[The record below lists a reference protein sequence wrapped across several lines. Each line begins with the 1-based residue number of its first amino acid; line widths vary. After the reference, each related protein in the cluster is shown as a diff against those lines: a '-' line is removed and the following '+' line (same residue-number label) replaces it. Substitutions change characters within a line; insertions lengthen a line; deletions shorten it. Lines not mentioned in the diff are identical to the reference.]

1 MYIAITKQHKGV
13 QMVSRRELLAGSM
26 SVAAISTL
34 IPAAG
39 LAAGPAQPV
48 GRPIG
53 IQTKDGLTL
62 SAMSYGAASA
72 LSIIFVH
79 GLSQS
84 RLSWDRQIVSD
95 LAYYHLITFDLRGHG
110 DSDKPAE
117 PEAYADGARWAD
129 DLAAVIEQTG
139 SERVVLV
146 GWSFGGLVIGH
157 YLRRHGAG
165 AVAGINLVDAVTSFD
180 PQFRTEES
188 GYWGARLASP
198 ELDIRSEAIARF
210 LSLCFATP
218 PHKNDLDRMLAYNG
232 MVPRAVHLGLGKI
245 EANGLDEGFAH
256 VPRILLTHGA
266 RDALVLPDMSRR
278 MLAVNP
284 RSNLSIYP
292 EGGHSPFYEDAARFN
307 RELAGF
313 STITTSRKATP

>member
-1 MYIAITKQHKGV
+1 
-13 QMVSRRELLAGSM
+13 MVSRRELLAGALPA
-26 SVAAISTL
+26 AAISTL
-34 IPAAG
+34 IPATG
-39 LAAGPAQPV
+39 IAAAPAQPV
-48 GRPIG
+48 GRPIA
-53 IQTKDGLTL
+53 IRTKDGLTL

-72 LSIIFVH
+72 HPIIFVH

-84 RLSWDRQIVSD
+84 RLSWDRQIVAD
-95 LAYYHLITFDLRGHG
+95 LAHYRLITFDLRGHG

-139 SERVVLV
+139 SERVVFV

-157 YLRRHGAG
+157 YLRRYGAG

-180 PQFRTEES
+180 PQFRTEQS
-188 GYWGARLASP
+188 GFWGARLASSD
-198 ELDIRSEAIARF
+198 LDVRSEAIARF
-210 LSLCFATP
+210 LSLCFAIP
-218 PHKNDLDRMLAYNG
+218 PHKNELDRMLAYNG

-245 EANGLDEGFAH
+245 EASGLDEGFAR

-266 RDALVLPDMSRR
+266 RDALVRPAMSRR
-278 MLAVNP
+278 MLAVNS

-292 EGGHSPFYEDAARFN
+292 EAGHSPFYEDAARFN
-307 RELAGF
+307 RELASF
-313 STITTSRKATP
+313 STIITSRKPTQ

>member
-1 MYIAITKQHKGV
+1 ML
-13 QMVSRRELLAGSM
+13 SRRELLAGSL
-26 SVAAISTL
+26 SVAAAIGTL
-34 IPAAG
+34 IPGDGIAAST
-39 LAAGPAQPV
+39 AQPV
-48 GRPIG
+48 GKPIS
-53 IQTKDGLTL
+53 IRTKDDLTL

-72 LSIIFVH
+72 LPIIFIH

-84 RLSWDRQIVSD
+84 RLSWDRQIVAD
-95 LAYYHLITFDLRGHG
+95 LAQYRLITFDLRGHG

-157 YLRRHGAG
+157 YLRRYGAD

-180 PQFRTEES
+180 PQFRTEQS

-198 ELDIRSEAIARF
+198 DLGIRSEAIARF
-210 LSLCFATP
+210 LSLCFANL
-218 PHKNDLDRMLAYNG
+218 PHKPDFDRMLAYNG
-232 MVPRAVHLGLGKI
+232 MVPRPVHLGLGKI
-245 EANGLDEGFAH
+245 EVNGLDEGYAR

-266 RDALVLPDMSRR
+266 RDELVLPGMSRR

-292 EGGHSPFYEDAARFN
+292 EAGHSPFYEDAARFN
-307 RELAGF
+307 RELAAF
-313 STITTSRKATP
+313 STITASRKETP

>member
-1 MYIAITKQHKGV
+1 
-13 QMVSRRELLAGSM
+13 MVSRRELLAGSL

-34 IPAAG
+34 LPAAG
-39 LAAGPAQPV
+39 AAAASAQRV
-48 GRPIG
+48 GQPIA

-72 LSIIFVH
+72 LPIIFVH

-84 RLSWDRQIVSD
+84 RLSWGRQIVAD
-95 LAYYHLITFDLRGHG
+95 LAHHRLITFDLRGHG

-139 SERVVLV
+139 SQRVVLV

-157 YLRRHGAG
+157 SLRRHGADTI
-165 AVAGINLVDAVTSFD
+165 AGINLVDAVTSFD
-180 PQFRTEES
+180 PQFRSEAS
-188 GYWGARLASP
+188 GQWGARLASP
-198 ELDIRSEAIARF
+198 DLAVRSEAIARF
-210 LSLCFATP
+210 LALCFATTP
-218 PHKNDLDRMLAYNG
+218 PRADFDRMLAYNG
-232 MVPRAVHLGLGKI
+232 MVPRVVHLGLGKI
-245 EANGLDEGFAH
+245 SVDGLDAGFAR
-256 VPRILLTHGA
+256 VPRIMLTHGA
-266 RDALVLPDMSRR
+266 RDALVLPGMSRR

-292 EGGHSPFYEDAARFN
+292 EAGHSPFYEDAARFN
-307 RELAGF
+307 RELAAF
-313 STITTSRKATP
+313 SASLSPERTKS

>member
-1 MYIAITKQHKGV
+1 ML
-13 QMVSRRELLAGSM
+13 SRRELLAGSL
-26 SVAAISTL
+26 SVATISTL
-34 IPAAG
+34 IPGTGVAAG
-39 LAAGPAQPV
+39 TAQPV
-48 GRPIG
+48 GQPIA
-53 IQTKDGLTL
+53 IRTKDDLTL

-72 LSIIFVH
+72 LPIIFVH
-79 GLSQS
+79 GLGQS
-84 RLSWDRQIVSD
+84 RLSWDRQIVAD
-95 LAYYHLITFDLRGHG
+95 FAQYRLITFDLRGHG
-110 DSDKPAE
+110 DSDRPAE
-117 PEAYADGARWAD
+117 PEVYADGARWAD

-157 YLRRHGAG
+157 YLRRYGAG
-165 AVAGINLVDAVTSFD
+165 NVAGINLVDAVTSFD

-198 ELDIRSEAIARF
+198 DLGIRSEAIARF
-210 LSLCFATP
+210 LSLCFANL
-218 PHKNDLDRMLAYNG
+218 PHKPDFDRMLAYNG

-245 EANGLDEGFAH
+245 EVNGLDEGYAR
-256 VPRILLTHGA
+256 VPGILLTHGA
-266 RDALVLPDMSRR
+266 RDALVLPGMSRR
-278 MLAVNP
+278 MLALNP

-292 EGGHSPFYEDAARFN
+292 EAGHSPFYEDAARFN